1 MDNTSGHG
9 ASATVP
15 AEIDRW
21 NRGAFLL
28 NWIWGIG
35 NNTLIALLMFVPLVN
50 MVMVVVLGVKGSAW
64 AWRNKK
70 WDSVE
75 QFQRVQRSWA
85 KWGAIGWLAFIAFG
99 VALFFAIIGMLKSS
113 EAYKLA
119 VLQMETDGRALALIG
134 KPLSTG
140 LPMGRIHLSGPDGQA
155 SLSFSVEGPNGKGM
169 VYIEAFARLGQ
180 WELRHLV
187 LVPESSGHRI
197 DLIGPSSAPTLEHDD
212 GSRSS

>member
-1 MDNTSGHG
+1 MENTSGQG
-9 ASATVP
+9 ASAAVP

-21 NRGAFLL
+21 NWGAFLL

-35 NNTLIALLMFVPLVN
+35 NNTLMALLMFVPLVN
-50 MVMVVVLGVKGSAW
+50 MVMVIVLGVKGSAW

-85 KWGAIGWLAFIAFG
+85 KWGVIVWLAFIALG
-99 VALFFAIIGMLKSS
+99 IALFFGATAAMKDS

-119 VLQMETDGRALALIG
+119 VLRLETDERALAVIG
-134 KPLSTG
+134 KPLSSG
-140 LPMGRIHLSGPDGQA
+140 LPMGEIHLSGPNGHA

-169 VYIEAFARLGQ
+169 AHVEAAALLGE
-180 WELRHLV
+180 WELLRLV
-187 LVPESSGHRI
+187 LVPDSSGHRI
-197 DLIGPSSAPTLEHDD
+197 NLMPPSSGQMPERDD
-212 GSRSS
+212 GSLSS

>member
-1 MDNTSGHG
+1 MENTSGQG
-9 ASATVP
+9 ASAVVP
-15 AEIDRW
+15 SEIDRW
-21 NRGAFLL
+21 NWGAFLL

-50 MVMVVVLGVKGSAW
+50 MVMVIVLGVKGSAW

-85 KWGAIGWLAFIAFG
+85 KWGLIVWLAFIVFG
-99 VALFFAIIGMLKSS
+99 VALFFAIMGMMKSS

-119 VLQMETDGRALALIG
+119 VLRLETDERALAVIG

-140 LPMGRIHLSGPDGQA
+140 FPMGQIHISGPNGQA

-169 VYIEAFARLGQ
+169 AYVEAAARLGQ
-180 WELRHLV
+180 WDLLHLV

-197 DLIGPSSAPTLEHDD
+197 DLTNPSAPSPGRDDD